1 MNKLTIQLI
10 KKLWGIDL
18 EQLKADNQALTATN
32 EQLRIENEQ
41 RSANI
46 EHLTQMTAQLES
58 QMQQLEQEMEMS
70 QTNLEQQKALIHQQ
84 QTELTRREEETRSLK
99 SNLEAEIQQKAT
111 TIQQLEAAAKEEA
124 AEATARVEAAEAEMH
139 TAQAEAETA
148 RKEYEKAK
156 EKVAATKA
164 EAQQAIAET
173 EKAKAEAQQAI
184 AETEKAKAEA
194 QQAIAETE
202 KAKAEAQQA
211 ITEKEKAKAEA
222 QQAITETEKAKAEAQ
237 QAITET
243 EKAKAEAQNAIAESE
258 KAKEEAQNAIA
269 EKEKAKAEVE
279 TLQANVEQLTA
290 SNNDLIHQLSALEAL
305 RQQQT
310 DTIQQLQIQV
320 KKLEDKN
327 AALQTT
333 VKTAVVEKQATPP
346 EPRMVPLQQEDTQ
359 APAAFMEKAPG
370 RKSCQ
375 AEKKTTREEKPNPA
389 KGDILEAYQEMK
401 AKLEE
406 STLNY
411 PFTRITTVT
420 HGNQYLYYSRT
431 LGLKAELFVWG
442 IEGREVVL
450 DEPHFIPY
458 NEIANIEG
466 LETPF
471 ATEPMDCDFSDK
483 GNATEV
489 AETLLTAIC
498 RYQPIHVTYR
508 DKNGRISERN
518 LYWISFLPENKQP
531 VTLPNPHLFE
541 DMFADN
547 IDTDYLL
554 AMCAH
559 YTEPRIFIIDQI
571 LSLQVYNVFATNR
584 RGIEAQ
590 LNGYRAALACGQ
602 EEAAEMIYYCLPE
615 QFRSQ
620 LSHR

>member
-139 TAQAEAETA
+139 TAQAKAETA

-156 EKVAATKA
+156 EEVAATKA

-173 EKAKAEAQQAI
+173 EKAKAEAQN
-184 AETEKAKAEA
+184 
-194 QQAIAETE
+194 
-202 KAKAEAQQA
+202 
-211 ITEKEKAKAEA
+211 
-222 QQAITETEKAKAEAQ
+222 AITETEKAKAEAQ
-237 QAITET
+237 QAITEMKRAQAEAQNAIEEK

-258 KAKEEAQNAIA
+258 KAKAETQNAKA
-269 EKEKAKAEVE
+269 ESENAKAEVE
-279 TLQANVEQLTA
+279 TLQASVEQLTA

-310 DTIQQLQIQV
+310 DTIQQLQMQV
-320 KKLEDKN
+320 KELEDKN

-333 VKTAVVEKQATPP
+333 VKTAAVEKQSTPP

-370 RKSCQ
+370 KKSCQ

-471 ATEPMDCDFSDK
+471 ATEPMDCNFSDE

-590 LNGYRAALACGQ
+590 LNGYQAAMECGQ

>member
-156 EKVAATKA
+156 EEVAATKA
-164 EAQQAIAET
+164 EAQQAIA
-173 EKAKAEAQQAI
+173 
-184 AETEKAKAEA
+184 
-194 QQAIAETE
+194 
-202 KAKAEAQQA
+202 
-211 ITEKEKAKAEA
+211 
-222 QQAITETEKAKAEAQ
+222 
-237 QAITET
+237 ET

-471 ATEPMDCDFSDK
+471 ATEPMDCDFSDE

-571 LSLQVYNVFATNR
+571 QSLQVYNVFATNR

-590 LNGYRAALACGQ
+590 LNGYQAALACGQ

>member
-111 TIQQLEAAAKEEA
+111 TIQQLEAAAKEET

-156 EKVAATKA
+156 EEVAATKA

-173 EKAKAEAQQAI
+173 EKAKAEAQN
-184 AETEKAKAEA
+184 
-194 QQAIAETE
+194 
-202 KAKAEAQQA
+202 
-211 ITEKEKAKAEA
+211 
-222 QQAITETEKAKAEAQ
+222 AITETEKAKAEAQ
-237 QAITET
+237 QAITEMKRAQAEAQNAIAET

-258 KAKEEAQNAIA
+258 KAKAETQN
-269 EKEKAKAEVE
+269 AKAESE
-279 TLQANVEQLTA
+279 TLQASVEQLTA

-310 DTIQQLQIQV
+310 DTIQQLQMQV
-320 KKLEDKN
+320 KELEDKN

-333 VKTAVVEKQATPP
+333 VKTAAVEKQSTPP

-370 RKSCQ
+370 KKSCQ

-471 ATEPMDCDFSDK
+471 ATEPMDCNFSDE

-590 LNGYRAALACGQ
+590 LNGYQAAMECGQ

>member
-32 EQLRIENEQ
+32 GQLRIENEQ

-156 EKVAATKA
+156 EEVAATKA

-173 EKAKAEAQQAI
+173 EKAKAEVQN
-184 AETEKAKAEA
+184 
-194 QQAIAETE
+194 
-202 KAKAEAQQA
+202 
-211 ITEKEKAKAEA
+211 
-222 QQAITETEKAKAEAQ
+222 
-237 QAITET
+237 AITET

-279 TLQANVEQLTA
+279 TLQASVEQLTA

-346 EPRMVPLQQEDTQ
+346 EPRMVPLQQEDNQ

-370 RKSCQ
+370 KKSCQ

-471 ATEPMDCDFSDK
+471 ATEPMDCDFSDE

-590 LNGYRAALACGQ
+590 LNGYQAALACGQ

>member
-139 TAQAEAETA
+139 TAQAKAETA

-156 EKVAATKA
+156 EEVAATKA

-173 EKAKAEAQQAI
+173 EKAKAEAQN
-184 AETEKAKAEA
+184 
-194 QQAIAETE
+194 
-202 KAKAEAQQA
+202 
-211 ITEKEKAKAEA
+211 
-222 QQAITETEKAKAEAQ
+222 AITETEKAKAEAQ
-237 QAITET
+237 QAITEMKRAQAEAQNAIAET

-258 KAKEEAQNAIA
+258 KAKAETQNAKA
-269 EKEKAKAEVE
+269 ESENAKAEVE
-279 TLQANVEQLTA
+279 TLQASVEQLTA

-320 KKLEDKN
+320 KELEDKN

-333 VKTAVVEKQATPP
+333 VKTAAVERQATPP

-370 RKSCQ
+370 KKSCQ

-471 ATEPMDCDFSDK
+471 ATEPMDCDFSDD

>member
-124 AEATARVEAAEAEMH
+124 AKATARVEAAEAEMH

-156 EKVAATKA
+156 EEVAATKA
-164 EAQQAIAET
+164 ETQQAIAET
-173 EKAKAEAQQAI
+173 EKAKAEAQN
-184 AETEKAKAEA
+184 
-194 QQAIAETE
+194 
-202 KAKAEAQQA
+202 
-211 ITEKEKAKAEA
+211 
-222 QQAITETEKAKAEAQ
+222 AITETEKAKAEAQ
-237 QAITET
+237 QAITEMKRAQAEAQNAIAET

-258 KAKEEAQNAIA
+258 KAKAETQNAKA
-269 EKEKAKAEVE
+269 ESENAKAEVE
-279 TLQANVEQLTA
+279 TLQASVEQLTA

-320 KKLEDKN
+320 KELEDKN

-333 VKTAVVEKQATPP
+333 VKTAAVEKQATPP

-370 RKSCQ
+370 KKSCQ

-471 ATEPMDCDFSDK
+471 ATEPMDCDFSDD

>member
-139 TAQAEAETA
+139 TAQAKAETA

-156 EKVAATKA
+156 EEVAATKA

-173 EKAKAEAQQAI
+173 EKAKAEAQN
-184 AETEKAKAEA
+184 
-194 QQAIAETE
+194 
-202 KAKAEAQQA
+202 
-211 ITEKEKAKAEA
+211 
-222 QQAITETEKAKAEAQ
+222 AITETEKAKAEAQ
-237 QAITET
+237 QAITEMKRAQAEAQNAIEEK

-279 TLQANVEQLTA
+279 TLQASVEQLTA

-310 DTIQQLQIQV
+310 DTIQQLQMQV
-320 KKLEDKN
+320 KELEDKN

-333 VKTAVVEKQATPP
+333 VKTAAVEKQATPP

-370 RKSCQ
+370 KKSCQ

-471 ATEPMDCDFSDK
+471 ATEPMDCDFSDE

>member
-156 EKVAATKA
+156 EEVAATKA

-184 AETEKAKAEA
+184 TEMKRAQAEA
-194 QQAIAETE
+194 QNAIAETE
-202 KAKAEAQQA
+202 KAKAEAQN
-211 ITEKEKAKAEA
+211 T
-222 QQAITETEKAKAEAQ
+222 
-237 QAITET
+237 
-243 EKAKAEAQNAIAESE
+243 IAESE
-258 KAKEEAQNAIA
+258 KAKAETQNAKA
-269 EKEKAKAEVE
+269 ESEKAKAEVE
-279 TLQANVEQLTA
+279 TLQASVEQLTA

-310 DTIQQLQIQV
+310 DTIQQLLMQV
-320 KKLEDKN
+320 KELEDKN

-333 VKTAVVEKQATPP
+333 VKTAAVEKQATPP

-370 RKSCQ
+370 KKSCQ
-375 AEKKTTREEKPNPA
+375 AEKKTTREEKHNPA

-471 ATEPMDCDFSDK
+471 ATEPMDCDFSDE